1 MSIGQTMAEGLKIP
15 YVVDLYVGRPQY
27 PLTEHGHAGLCDE
40 IFYWYLG
47 VPLPKFAKKEVS

>member
-1 MSIGQTMAEGLKIP
+1 MSIGQTIAEGLKIP

-27 PLTEHGHAGLCDE
+27 PLSEFGHAGLCDA

-47 VPLPKFAKKEVS
+47 VPFPEKDKK